1 MLFYFIRSQNSECR
15 PPPASCPSS
24 NNTYLIPYLSLTLLL
39 PHSYCSSLCVHRA
52 GSEQKQTRARRS
64 LIMTPL
70 STRTHSCTPHVCAH
84 RQRAHQSVLSPAH
97 MFTSGPSP
105 VPVMNSVSLSCAG
118 GIVGC
123 VCVCGGGGCLSLSY
137 KTIKSEILPHPA
149 SLQWPAVT
157 ATDTHRRSVCV

>member
-123 VCVCGGGGCLSLSY
+123 VCVCGGEVACHSPIKQLNLKSY
-137 KTIKSEILPHPA
+137 PTPPRCSGP
-149 SLQWPAVT
+149 Q
-157 ATDTHRRSVCV
+157 

>member
-97 MFTSGPSP
+97 MFTSGPSL

-123 VCVCGGGGCLSLSY
+123 VCVWGGGVACHSPIKQLNLKSY
-137 KTIKSEILPHPA
+137 PTPPRCSGP
-149 SLQWPAVT
+149 Q
-157 ATDTHRRSVCV
+157 